1 MTQDSSTLYKLIVLY
16 MLNRVTFPLT
26 KAQVYDFI
34 LMKEYTNFITLQQA
48 ISELDD
54 AGLITAKSMR
64 NRTHLL
70 ITEAGKETLH
80 YFGSRV
86 NETIRKDIDTYLRE
100 NELELREEVSIQS
113 NYYRSTVG
121 DYTAELTARE
131 KGNELVYIRLS
142 VPFEEMASTICDNW
156 QKENR
161 EIYKLL
167 TEHLF

>member
-16 MLNRVTFPLT
+16 MLNRVSFPLT

-34 LMKEYTNFITLQQA
+34 LMKEYTSFITLQQA

-70 ITEAGKETLH
+70 ITEAGKETLN

-86 NETIRKDIDTYLRE
+86 NEAIRKDIDAYLRE

-113 NYYRSTVG
+113 NYYRSTTG

-131 KGNELVYIRLS
+131 KGNELINIRLS
-142 VPFEEMASTICDNW
+142 VPFEEMAATICDHW
-156 QKENR
+156 QEKNK

-167 TEHLF
+167 TEYLF

>member
-48 ISELDD
+48 ISEL
-54 AGLITAKSMR
+54 
-64 NRTHLL
+64 
-70 ITEAGKETLH
+70 AGKETLH

-100 NELELREEVSIQS
+100 NELELREEISIQS

-131 KGNELVYIRLS
+131 KGNELVNIRLS

-156 QKENR
+156 QKKNK